1 MNIVILRFDSLSS
14 TNDEAADQARRG
26 AAEGLVV
33 IARSQTKGRG
43 RHGRVWASAPDAGLY
58 FSIVLRPALDAAS
71 LSLITLMAG
80 VAVCDTLMEFGAKA
94 DIKWVNDLLISEK
107 KICGILAEA
116 VETPTGLA
124 VILGIGVNL
133 RRAGVADEF
142 AEIATSLEE
151 ITGKK
156 ISPDEFSECLTRY
169 LTYFY
174 TVLTDEPDRILR
186 EWQQRSTYFSGK
198 EVRVRTSTGDI
209 AGITDGLEQNGALRV
224 KLTDNSIVIVQ
235 AGDVERL
242 RTPEKF

>member
-33 IARSQTKGRG
+33 VARSQTKGRG
-43 RHGRVWASAPDAGLY
+43 RHGRVWASTLDAGLY
-58 FSIVLRPALDAAS
+58 LSIVLRPMLDAAS

-80 VAVCDTLMEFGAKA
+80 VAVCDTLLEFGANA

-133 RRAGVADEF
+133 RRAAVADEF

-151 ITGKK
+151 VTGKK

-169 LTYFY
+169 LTYLY
-174 TVLTDEPDRILR
+174 TVLGEEPERILH

-209 AGITDGLEQNGALRV
+209 TGITDGLEQNGALRV